1 VKRPTWD
8 LPEVL
13 TPGALITAFVALVA
27 SAIWDDDTLM
37 YAAGVA
43 LLIDA
48 AKVHVGRKLR
58 ER

>member
-1 VKRPTWD
+1 VRRPFWD
-8 LPEVL
+8 LGEVF
-13 TPGALITAFVALVA
+13 TPGALIVAFVAVVG
-27 SAIWDDDTLM
+27 SALWDDDTLM
-37 YAAGVA
+37 NAAGVA

>member
-1 VKRPTWD
+1 VRRPTWD
-8 LPEVL
+8 LGEVL
-13 TPGALITAFVALVA
+13 TPGALIMAFVAVVA
-27 SAIWDDDTLM
+27 SALWDNDTLM